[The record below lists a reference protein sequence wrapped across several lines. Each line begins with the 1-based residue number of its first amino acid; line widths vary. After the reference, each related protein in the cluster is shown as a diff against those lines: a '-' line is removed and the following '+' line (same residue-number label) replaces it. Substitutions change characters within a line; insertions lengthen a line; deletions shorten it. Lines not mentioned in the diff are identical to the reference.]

1 MLELMATWRQFEDE
15 APDLAG
21 IARAQLTVTKHH
33 VLATLRADGT
43 PRVSGTEVHIDGDDL
58 TLGSML
64 GAMKAR
70 DLRRDPR
77 YALHSNPGDGSMTAP
92 DVKITGRAVEVDE
105 AALAAHRA
113 ARPDLPAEPFH
124 LFRLEIDD
132 VALAGLNDTRTGM
145 LIRWWRPGQPVRSF
159 TR

>member
-1 MLELMATWRQFEDE
+1 MATWRQFEDE
-15 APDLAG
+15 APDLAR
-21 IARAQLTVTKHH
+21 IARAQLTATKHH
-33 VLATLRADGT
+33 VLATLRADGA

-113 ARPDLPAEPFH
+113 ERPDLPSEPFH

-132 VALAGLNDTRTGM
+132 VAVAGLNDTRTGM
-145 LIRWWRPGQPVRSF
+145 LIRWWRPGQPVRSS